1 MPIYVGAC
9 GPFVDA
15 TRFWYPG
22 LLAIVSSN
30 GDGGYDDA
38 ENCLP
43 APRAH
48 APHPRTA
55 AAAAAA
61 FRRVL
66 LFFFSRFYGVLWL

>member
-22 LLAIVSSN
+22 LLTIVSSN

-55 AAAAAA
+55 AAAA
-61 FRRVL
+61 FRRVPP
-66 LFFFSRFYGVLWL
+66 LFVSRRFYGFLWL